1 MLIRSSHRMSLIG
14 AMLLI
19 LIAAM
24 MLSAVVGAYQL
35 SLNDIFHVI
44 SYQLGF
50 TKDQPKPELL
60 AVFWNI
66 RLPRI
71 LLGAMVGA
79 ALAIAGAAL
88 QGLFRNPLVESG
100 LIGVSSGG
108 ALMVVILIVFSN
120 IISLEIAPI
129 FIQLLQ
135 PLVAFIGGLLLT
147 IAAYKLSKVGSK
159 ADISLLILSGVA
171 INALAGALIGL
182 TLYFADDAAIRNFTF
197 WSLGDL
203 GGANWLKIGISA
215 PLILGSI
222 GYLLNTAKPLNLL
235 SLGESEAFHMGLSV
249 EKVKTGIILAVAMA
263 VGVSVAFTGII
274 GFVGLV
280 IPHII
285 RLLIGADHKLVL
297 PLSVLLGASFLV
309 LADLASRVV
318 VSPSELPIG
327 IITSLAGA
335 PFFIWLLINFKKKSR
350 V

>member
-1 MLIRSSHRMSLIG
+1 MVSNFLDLDPEQAKLFSNLSKQPMLIRSSHRMSLIG

-222 GYLLNTAKPLNLL
+222 G
-235 SLGESEAFHMGLSV
+235 
-249 EKVKTGIILAVAMA
+249 
-263 VGVSVAFTGII
+263 
-274 GFVGLV
+274 
-280 IPHII
+280 
-285 RLLIGADHKLVL
+285 
-297 PLSVLLGASFLV
+297 
-309 LADLASRVV
+309 
-318 VSPSELPIG
+318 LPI
-327 IITSLAGA
+327 
-335 PFFIWLLINFKKKSR
+335 
-350 V
+350 